1 MIIDKS
7 PRGGYMGKIL
17 RINLT
22 DGTFSEEKIAPRLLQ
37 QFIGGVGLGIHLLYE
52 EVPPEIEPF
61 DPENRII
68 FLTGPL
74 TGTTVPG
81 SGTFEVISKSPITGF
96 VCSGQANGHFGLRLK
111 KAGYDGLIFE
121 GKSPNPVYLHIHNGR
136 PEIKDAA
143 LVAGKTTWETREILV
158 KRHQQKEFP
167 VSIASI
173 GPSGENGVRYAA
185 IMSDLGHVV
194 ATGGVGA
201 VMGSKNLKAVVVQGN
216 LKVPLPEDKKKL
228 IYRLTREWTQK
239 ALELSP
245 FARGGT
251 QILFMPYYK
260 QGWIPVKNLT
270 TNIFP
275 EAESFDGGYLRK
287 NVYQKVKKT
296 PCHACAFD
304 HCRTIKITGGKHGGT
319 ILEDPEY
326 EDLAGWGP
334 NVGVTDPKEATFLTH
349 INDGWG
355 MDLKECTFAVSLAME
370 CYEKGVLTRK
380 DTDGIDLSWGNTE
393 GILKLLEKIAR
404 REGFGEILADGVKA
418 AADHIGGDAPL
429 YAVYVKRGIAPH
441 VHDPRTRW
449 GTLFAEAISDTGS
462 IDGLDFTTRKNEDLG
477 IDAPTSEPDEN
488 VALAQAKSGPYR
500 HVEDAVMNCFFFDR
514 IPGALQMMAE
524 VLSAVTGFEY
534 SPETLLEAGDRITN
548 LLRVYNVREGL
559 IPEDDSLSP
568 RLLTPPH
575 DGPQKGKSFAKT
587 LSKVRK
593 AYYREKG
600 WDEDT
605 GKPLPETLKKL
616 GIDHVIQD
624 IW

>member
-1 MIIDKS
+1 M
-7 PRGGYMGKIL
+7 
-17 RINLT
+17 
-22 DGTFSEEKIAPRLLQ
+22 
-37 QFIGGVGLGIHLLYE
+37 
-52 EVPPEIEPF
+52 
-61 DPENRII
+61 
-68 FLTGPL
+68 
-74 TGTTVPG
+74 
-81 SGTFEVISKSPITGF
+81 
-96 VCSGQANGHFGLRLK
+96 
-111 KAGYDGLIFE
+111 
-121 GKSPNPVYLHIHNGR
+121 
-136 PEIKDAA
+136 
-143 LVAGKTTWETREILV
+143 
-158 KRHQQKEFP
+158 
-167 VSIASI
+167 
-173 GPSGENGVRYAA
+173 
-185 IMSDLGHVV
+185 
-194 ATGGVGA
+194 
-201 VMGSKNLKAVVVQGN
+201 
-216 LKVPLPEDKKKL
+216 DKKKL

-287 NVYQKVKKT
+287 NVYKKVKKT